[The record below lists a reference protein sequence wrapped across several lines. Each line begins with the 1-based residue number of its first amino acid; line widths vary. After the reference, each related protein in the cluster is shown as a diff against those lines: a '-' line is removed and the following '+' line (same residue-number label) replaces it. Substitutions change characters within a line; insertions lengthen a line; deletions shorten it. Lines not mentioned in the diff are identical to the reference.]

1 MDFFDMDFS
10 ELFLK
15 KHGEKIFNEISL
27 LIKNEKPEKYNRD
40 YVGDVFKV
48 AFFSYIGLNAGQIN
62 KLVKNLYKKSKLN
75 IQDILVS
82 HKDSINYIKKYLQ
95 SATDNF
101 M

>member
-10 ELFLK
+10 DLFLN
-15 KHGEKIFNEISL
+15 KHGEKVFNEISL
-27 LIKNEKPEKYNRD
+27 QIKNEKPEKYNRD

-48 AFFSYIGLNAGQIN
+48 AFFSYIGLATEQIN
-62 KLVKNLYKKSKLN
+62 KLMKRLYKQTKLN
-75 IQDILVS
+75 VQDILVS
-82 HKDSINYIKKYLQ
+82 HKDSIEHIKKYLQ